1 MSRLTRVVTSAAA
14 VAVLLAASG
23 CMISIGGHKGPCCD
37 RRQGHHQ
44 MAGHHGQHGADCDG
58 DGCDVPAPD
67 ADSDA
72 DSDAPAHDHDAA
84 GH

>member
-1 MSRLTRVVTSAAA
+1 MPRLARVMTSAVAA
-14 VAVLLAASG
+14 AVLLAASG
-23 CMISIGGHKGPCCD
+23 CMIYIGGHKGPCCD

-44 MAGHHGQHGADCDG
+44 MAGHRGRHGADCDG

-67 ADSDA
+67 AAMSDA
-72 DSDAPAHDHDAA
+72 DAPDAPDQDAA